1 VKQMETSGLFAV
13 TSKGTL
19 WFRGRTDPTQD
30 PLAPGNSWQ
39 AITATNAAD
48 PGPFTAVASVRM
60 TEGLHLCVITAEG
73 GLWHAILPD
82 GSSDGHLAF
91 DNIKEQAGDPGPFQA
106 VSCASEQG
114 RLSVYGVTKDG
125 TLWLTIRIRFS
136 SDPARW
142 TGFQQIPGGQEDRG
156 LVLAVSV
163 VGDLQEE
170 APPIEPTAA
179 PMPPGCDDIQE
190 QIAEQTAR
198 MQALQSR
205 IGGMAAAGMAQ
216 AQTQLAGI
224 QQSIAALR
232 QRARELHCP

>member
-1 VKQMETSGLFAV
+1 METSGLFAV
-13 TSKGTL
+13 TSKGAL
-19 WFRGRTDPTQD
+19 WFRGRTDPTQN
-30 PLAPGNSWQ
+30 PLASGNSWR

-60 TEGLHLCVITAEG
+60 TEGLHLCVTTAEG

-106 VSCASEQG
+106 VSCATEQG

-125 TLWLTIRIRFS
+125 TVWLTVRLRFS
-136 SDPARW
+136 SPPALW
-142 TGFQQIPGGQEDRG
+142 TQFEPISGGQEDPG
-156 LVLAVSV
+156 LMMAVSV

-170 APPIEPTAA
+170 APPIPLPTA
-179 PMPPGCDDIQE
+179 PLPPECDDIQE
-190 QIAEQTAR
+190 QIARQTAQ
-198 MQALQSR
+198 MQTLQSR
-205 IGGMAAAGMAQ
+205 IGGMTGAGMAQ
-216 AQTQLAGI
+216 VQTQVAGI
-224 QQSIAALR
+224 EQSIAALR

>member
-1 VKQMETSGLFAV
+1 METSGLFAA

-19 WFRGRTDPTQD
+19 WFRGRTDPTQN
-30 PLAPGNSWQ
+30 PLASENSWR
-39 AITATNAAD
+39 AITATNTAD
-48 PGPFTAVASVRM
+48 PGPFTTVASVRM
-60 TEGLHLCVITAEG
+60 TEGLHLCVTTAEG

-136 SDPARW
+136 SEPARW
-142 TGFQQIPGGQEDRG
+142 TQFEQVPGAQEDPCH
-156 LVLAVSV
+156 VIAVSV

-170 APPIEPTAA
+170 APPIEPAGVPT
-179 PMPPGCDDIQE
+179 PPECDDIQE
-190 QIAEQTAR
+190 QIAQQTAQ

-216 AQTQLAGI
+216 AQTQVAGI
-224 QQSIAALR
+224 EQSIAALR